1 MFAAKHKQFPINRLL
16 FQTLPVLYALMTT
29 KKQGLYAKVID
40 VYITAVES
48 ATGQK
53 PQPEHVMSDYE
64 LAILSA
70 MAVAFPDAKIRG
82 CWFHYA
88 QVYVM
93 GTRQIIN

>member
-1 MFAAKHKQFPINRLL
+1 
-16 FQTLPVLYALMTT
+16 MTT